1 MSFSPKL
8 YSHNK
13 SNIKVELY
21 MSNFETE
28 YDLKIAAKINSS
40 KFAKKAD
47 LAGLKSG
54 VKNLDIDILSPV
66 DLSKLRNVVKT

>member
-28 YDLKIAAKINSS
+28 SDLKIAANINSS